1 MLLGVLAVHGF
12 GSATRRHSYSTTT
25 GASPAPYLTGAFTVS
40 PILGYER
47 GGFNADGTPDTT
59 SRQFQAGLSVSGRGA
74 AQNATLFVTTSEI
87 SNAPN
92 IGYTQAG
99 GFNAVTMRNGAHWY
113 GVASGAVSSAT
124 PTSAPN
130 TVPNASGTPN
140 AGYTLYNTTTNLD
153 SGVVSNSQ
161 SYNFVQSGPAHYNF
175 NPITTATPTLSASNH
190 PDLALQGYV
199 GGLMVT
205 AYGGS
210 STPPY
215 TNYTAPYI
223 VTNVSGTPGDVSIY
237 LPGNSSEMG
246 AVFNAAS
253 VGAPSRGRSTSS
265 YYFGGYDP
273 SDPNNTAGLNEAR
286 GAYVNPSNFAG
297 RAAVVFNNGANA
309 PISTRNGQALSSI
322 GGYANQLLV
331 TAQSVGANTS
341 SFLSSISSAA
351 VQPCQCESTQWGF
364 WSAVNGADS
373 NGSLVFED
381 QGVLLLWVAGVP
393 TTLGSLPTT
402 GTATYTGHA
411 IADIANGNGGLTY
424 LAAGTFSAA
433 VDFGARNGAITIN
446 GLDGT
451 NYAGTAVWVPS
462 TTSFATPMGS
472 PLTGNIGGRTAAL
485 AGSFFQGGA
494 TNTTPLYGEMGGSI
508 NLTGTNYLG
517 SGIFV
522 ARKP

>member
-1 MLLGVLAVHGF
+1 
-12 GSATRRHSYSTTT
+12 
-25 GASPAPYLTGAFTVS
+25 
-40 PILGYER
+40 
-47 GGFNADGTPDTT
+47 
-59 SRQFQAGLSVSGRGA
+59 
-74 AQNATLFVTTSEI
+74 
-87 SNAPN
+87 
-92 IGYTQAG
+92 
-99 GFNAVTMRNGAHWY
+99 
-113 GVASGAVSSAT
+113 
-124 PTSAPN
+124 
-130 TVPNASGTPN
+130 
-140 AGYTLYNTTTNLD
+140 
-153 SGVVSNSQ
+153 
-161 SYNFVQSGPAHYNF
+161 
-175 NPITTATPTLSASNH
+175 
-190 PDLALQGYV
+190 
-199 GGLMVT
+199 MVT

-246 AVFNAAS
+246 AVFNVAS
-253 VGAPSRGRSTSS
+253 VGAPSQGLSTST
-265 YYFGGYDP
+265 YYFGGYSP
-273 SDPNNTAGLNEAR
+273 SDPNNIAGLNEAH

-297 RAAVVFNNGANA
+297 RAAVVFNSGANA
-309 PISTRNGQALSSI
+309 PISTRNGQTLSSI
-322 GGYANQLLV
+322 GGYANQLMV
-331 TAQSVGANTS
+331 TAESVGANTS
-341 SFLSSISSAA
+341 PFLSSISSTA

-393 TTLGSLPTT
+393 TSAGSLPAT

-446 GLDGT
+446 GLDGS
-451 NYAGTAVWVPS
+451 NYAGAAVWMSS
-462 TTSFATPMGS
+462 TRSFATQPGL
-472 PLTGNIGGRTAAL
+472 PLVGTVQGRSATL

-494 TNTTPLYGEMGGSI
+494 TNTTPLYGEMGGSL

-517 SGIFV
+517 SGILPREKALGCGV
-522 ARKP
+522 GAAAEPTGWEPRACSCVE